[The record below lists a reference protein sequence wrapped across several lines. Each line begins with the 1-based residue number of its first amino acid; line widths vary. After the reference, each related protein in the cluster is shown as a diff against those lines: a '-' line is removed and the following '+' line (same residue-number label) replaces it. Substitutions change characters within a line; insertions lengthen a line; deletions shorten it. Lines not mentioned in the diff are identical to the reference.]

1 MKGNDNMNLKD
12 YVATIKDY
20 PTEGI
25 MFRDITPAM
34 LDGKAFRKIC
44 DAMVAFAKKVGAEV
58 IIGPEARGFIFGC
71 PVAYSLGIGFAPVR
85 KLGKLPRETVE
96 VEYDLEYGTDRLSMH
111 VDALKK
117 GQKVLIID
125 DLLATGGTVAAT
137 IKLAEKLG
145 AEVVGAA
152 FFIELVDLKGIEK
165 IKDIPVH
172 IALKY

>member
-44 DAMVAFAKKVGAEV
+44 DDMVAFAKKVGAEV

-85 KLGKLPRETVE
+85 KPGKLPRETVE

-117 GQKVLIID
+117 VKR
-125 DLLATGGTVAAT
+125 
-137 IKLAEKLG
+137 
-145 AEVVGAA
+145 
-152 FFIELVDLKGIEK
+152 F
-165 IKDIPVH
+165 
-172 IALKY
+172 

>member
-1 MKGNDNMNLKD
+1 MNLKD

-44 DAMVAFAKKVGAEV
+44 DDMVAFAKKVGAEV

-71 PVAYSLGIGFAPVR
+71 PVAYSLGIG
-85 KLGKLPRETVE
+85 LPQLENQVNFKKTVE

-111 VDALKK
+111 VDALK
-117 GQKVLIID
+117 GQKV
-125 DLLATGGTVAAT
+125 
-137 IKLAEKLG
+137 
-145 AEVVGAA
+145 
-152 FFIELVDLKGIEK
+152 
-165 IKDIPVH
+165 
-172 IALKY
+172 

>member
-44 DAMVAFAKKVGAEV
+44 DDMVAFAKKVGAEV

-71 PVAYSLGIGFAPVR
+71 PVAYALGIGFAPVR
-85 KLGKLPRETVE
+85 KPGKLPRETVE

-165 IKDIPVH
+165 IEDIPVH
-172 IALKY
+172 TALKY